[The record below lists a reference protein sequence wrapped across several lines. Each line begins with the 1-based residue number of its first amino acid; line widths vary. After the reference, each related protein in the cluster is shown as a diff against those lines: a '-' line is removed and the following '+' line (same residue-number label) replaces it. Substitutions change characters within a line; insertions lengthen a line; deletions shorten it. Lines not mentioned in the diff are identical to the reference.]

1 MSGFPTPRRR
11 RQEGDEVSYA
21 STAESWPGARIPEF
35 VRNLMTAAIAVISRD
50 CILIDA
56 NRGFF
61 NLVPES
67 MTAADMLDVRDLF
80 ISPRFEE
87 FAIRSPARPGGA
99 IYDGIFNVGSI
110 DDAVISLR
118 GSVYAQSDS
127 VLLVAEHEVAQ
138 LDLLRARLL
147 RLNDELATEQRR
159 LAAALREI
167 KRQRSRADDAVR
179 DRDAIRAL
187 AQSDL
192 GHPLSSSQGLVEA
205 SLTETARTTAE
216 RAHSG
221 NPAD

>member
-1 MSGFPTPRRR
+1 M
-11 RQEGDEVSYA
+11 SYA

-35 VRNLMTAAIAVISRD
+35 VRNLMATAIAVISRD
-50 CILIDA
+50 GILIDA

-61 NLVPES
+61 SLMPES

-80 ISPRFEE
+80 VSPRFEQL
-87 FAIRSPARPGGA
+87 AIRSAAQSGGA
-99 IYDGIFNVGSI
+99 VYDGILNVGSI
-110 DDAVISLR
+110 DDAVVSLR
-118 GSVYAQSDS
+118 GAVYAQADS

-167 KRQRSRADDAVR
+167 KRQRSRADEAVR

-205 SLTETARTTAE
+205 SLTEAGRTTAE

-221 NPAD
+221 TPAD